1 MKKLYRFRYEIGAGL
16 SALALGAALFYG
28 IYLRPTAP
36 FPRFAVIVVTFVS
49 ALLLFR
55 FLRALWREKWQE
67 VASKGLQK
75 LVEKVS
81 NLFWK
86 VFERWIPTTGRK
98 NVLGG
103 TSTITFDFSSL
114 TQREKKP
121 KKSPKWKQM
130 RTEREKLGFLYR
142 HMIHQK
148 QRCGLLAHPWD
159 TPLELQQKEEN
170 QPHEDSLFS
179 LYLQTRYDESATP
192 NPDQIQSLK
201 SDFGVK

>member
-1 MKKLYRFRYEIGAGL
+1 MKKLFRYRYEIGAGI
-16 SALALGAALFYG
+16 SALALLGALFYG
-28 IYLRPTAP
+28 IYLRPTAA
-36 FPRFAVIVVTFVS
+36 FPRFAVIVVSLSS

-55 FLRALWREKWQE
+55 LVRLLWQQKWRS
-67 VASKGLQK
+67 AAAKGVQK
-75 LVEKVS
+75 LLEKVS
-81 NLFWK
+81 KLFWK
-86 VFERWIPTTGRK
+86 VFEKWIPTTGRK

-103 TSTITFDFSSL
+103 TSTVSFDFSSL
-114 TQREKKP
+114 HQRENKQKKP
-121 KKSPKWKQM
+121 PKWKQM

-148 QRCGLLAHPWD
+148 QRRGFLAHSWE

-179 LYLQTRYDESATP
+179 LYLLTRYDESASP
-192 NPDQIQSLK
+192 DPDQIQALK